1 MTRRAI
7 TLYGSAATGRSLA
20 ERLGMSQIFVETIK
34 EEYLDTSHVAKLEPI
49 E

>member
-1 MTRRAI
+1 MTRLAI
-7 TLYGSAATGRSLA
+7 TLCGSAATARFLA
-20 ERLGMSQIFVETIK
+20 ERLGMSRTFVETIK